1 MKVRQGFV
9 SNSSSS
15 SFLIYGSIVD
25 DDDPIC
31 ELKEFINDP
40 EGYCGKHEL
49 ECYSPWEDEY
59 YIGRSWDEVED
70 DQTGKEFKEETENK
84 IKGITATTDGFSTL
98 SEAWRDG

>member
-40 EGYCGKHEL
+40 EGYCEKHEL

-59 YIGRSWDEVED
+59 YIGRSWDEVKD
-70 DQTGKEFKEETENK
+70 DQTGKEFKEETENI
-84 IKGITATTDGFSTL
+84 IKKMDSTISTFETF
-98 SEAWRDG
+98 SEAWHD